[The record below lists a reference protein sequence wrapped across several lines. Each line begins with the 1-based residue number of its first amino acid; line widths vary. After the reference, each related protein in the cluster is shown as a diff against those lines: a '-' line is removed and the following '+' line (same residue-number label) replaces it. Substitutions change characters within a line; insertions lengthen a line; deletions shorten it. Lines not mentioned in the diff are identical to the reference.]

1 MSPQPYFDQGD
12 VYFCS
17 FHLADIEQDDP
28 ACEEGQDYNPL
39 MKCGQCPYCEKQ
51 SYRIVVQNPDQ
62 KHLISPERK

>member
-17 FHLADIEQDDP
+17 FHLTDIEQDDP
-28 ACEEGQDYNPL
+28 ACEEGQEYGI
-39 MKCGQCPYCEKQ
+39 CAGCPYCEKQ

-62 KHLISPERK
+62 KHLISP